1 MASQTDLAGFVREA
15 TIMNTNSK
23 CALVTIAVVA
33 LSVSMALGQAPRK
46 APVADETLAPGQVLG
61 IVGLHVRDAD
71 GTDAGRLWD
80 VLVDRN
86 GEPRAVVI
94 DYGGVLGVGRR
105 KIAIAWNAVSF
116 APGDA
121 AHPIRLALTRQ
132 QMGAV
137 PTFVYGSVP
146 VTI

>member
-1 MASQTDLAGFVREA
+1 
-15 TIMNTNSK
+15 MNTNSK

-33 LSVSMALGQAPRK
+33 LSVSMALGQEPRK

-61 IVGLHVRDAD
+61 VVGLHVRDAD

-137 PTFVYGSVP
+137 PTFAYGSVP
-146 VTI
+146 VTIGDGR